1 MTKHFPAVRSGL
13 IVAALAAGLAGLTGC
28 SSSVA
33 PTTPDSAQPAP
44 PAANSAPGAV
54 SLGPDFRSAADGY
67 QISPPAGWVLRP
79 TNPQDGISVLFT
91 TPTPDTS
98 GGKPFNTNLN
108 VYITPAKGDL
118 DTSVAQSIAVYPS
131 ILQNFQVLIN
141 EPTVVSGNHPA
152 HFIGGTYDIPG
163 VGRVRNLQLVAVDA
177 GKLYTA
183 TITVPEQ
190 GYSALQTNA
199 VASLSSFMFG

>member
-1 MTKHFPAVRSGL
+1 MTHHFAALRSGL
-13 IVAALAAGLAGLTGC
+13 IVAALTAALAGLTGC
-28 SSSVA
+28 SSSA
-33 PTTPDSAQPAP
+33 PSTTTDSAQPAP
-44 PAANSAPGAV
+44 PAATSAPGAV
-54 SLGPDFRSAADGY
+54 SLGPAFNSVPDGY
-67 QISPPAGWVLRP
+67 QISPPAGWVQRP

-91 TPTPDTS
+91 TPSPDTS
-98 GGKPFNTNLN
+98 TGKPFNTNLN

-118 DTSVAQSIAVYPS
+118 DASVAQSIAVYPS
-131 ILQNFQVLIN
+131 ILQNFQVVIN

-163 VGRVRNLQLVAVDA
+163 VGRVRNLQLVAVEA

-190 GYSALQTNA
+190 GYAALQTNA